1 MMGTPMGTSEKK
13 TKVTMSP
20 ANMLAN
26 KRMVSGDTAGQ
37 VTDEFDGEP

>member
-1 MMGTPMGTSEKK
+1 MGTSEKK

-26 KRMVSGDTAGQ
+26 KRMVSESTRARWLMSSIGNHQGR
-37 VTDEFDGEP
+37 